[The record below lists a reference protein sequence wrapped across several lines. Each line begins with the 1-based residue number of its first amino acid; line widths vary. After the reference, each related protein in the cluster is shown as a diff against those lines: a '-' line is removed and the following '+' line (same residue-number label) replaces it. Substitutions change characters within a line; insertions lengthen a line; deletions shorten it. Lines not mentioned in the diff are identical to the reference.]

1 MLKKINKWGAENPV
15 SLAILLLVITSL
27 GSLGS
32 LVIIDGVMLTI
43 IFDDKTTKVLSG
55 YALIIPFTFT
65 FIYIVMLTIFFVSTH
80 KKSKEIP
87 ILKEKAESANAIVT
101 KFKQVGLEK
110 VDLSI
115 EDGLQA
121 TEMLEDVNR
130 DFKFLGTGANK
141 LTTDSELFKNV
152 LKCGGAEF
160 LICDPSSPALKQ
172 MSLRANDDYVGKVT
186 SSINKLK
193 KYVDEG
199 HDIKLRLY
207 YAESINDM
215 PIYRLAFYNDLCL
228 CSYNYFSTD
237 IQNGKQLPQL
247 HIKKS
252 PTDSPETT
260 YYYAMTKYY
269 ERLWE
274 QNALNQYA
282 SEGAK

>member
-1 MLKKINKWGAENPV
+1 MLTKVNRWGAENPV
-15 SLAILLLVITSL
+15 TLAFLLLIIGWLSSASSLFIIEGAELIITFSDDTTIVFNEYYLFTIFGLILLYVT
-27 GSLGS
+27 
-32 LVIIDGVMLTI
+32 
-43 IFDDKTTKVLSG
+43 
-55 YALIIPFTFT
+55 
-65 FIYIVMLTIFFVSTH
+65 MLTIFSISRN
-80 KKSKEIP
+80 KKSKAIPRLEKEI
-87 ILKEKAESANAIVT
+87 ESANAIVSR
-101 KFKQVGLEK
+101 FKQVGLEK

-121 TEMLEDVNR
+121 SEMLTNVKR

-141 LTTDSELFKNV
+141 LTTDPELFKNV

-160 LICDPSSPALKQ
+160 LVCDPSSPALKQ
-172 MSLRANDDYVGKVT
+172 MGARANDDYVEKVT

-274 QNALNQYA
+274 QNVLNQYA